1 MDPLFSTL
9 TSSSPATPDAAVA
22 ARLRQYGFSDP
33 VSAWAMIHQLGQA
46 ASRLSPSTTLL
57 PDVLNVVIASY
68 DPERALKNI
77 YTLLTQSDDNAAA
90 SIFHILEHSPQETE
104 ALVSVFAGS
113 QPLSMIII
121 QDPAFLIS
129 LLSDDTWRTLRSRE
143 QMTDS
148 LKTMTAQTASFEEM
162 LTCLRT
168 FKKQEYLRIAIC
180 DLLKQADT
188 PEVLLR
194 LSDVA
199 DLCLQHAF
207 EVCTRV
213 LEERH
218 GRPILSDGRPSKF
231 AIIGMGKLG
240 GQELNFSS
248 DIDLLYVYD
257 STNGAT
263 TDNRLSTY
271 EYYPKLARIITDV
284 ISRIT
289 PDGLVF
295 RVDLRLRPEGRA
307 GDIANAVDGYQ
318 RHYASRGQSWE
329 RQALIKARVV
339 AGDRTVGQ
347 RFLDTITPFVFHQ
360 ESDPLILDDINRMRE
375 KIAHALI
382 ERRSGEHHVK
392 LGPGGIREIEFIIQ
406 GFQLIYGG
414 AQSWPW
420 ERSTLRTLSWIATH
434 GYLTEGEAANL
445 HDAYIFLRD
454 LENRI
459 QMAAGHQTHEIPA
472 DEHEQAVLARMM
484 GIRGE
489 SDCETADLLL
499 SCYRTHTGRVRRI
512 YERVFHSAI

>member
-1 MDPLFSTL
+1 M
-9 TSSSPATPDAAVA
+9 
-22 ARLRQYGFSDP
+22 
-33 VSAWAMIHQLGQA
+33 
-46 ASRLSPSTTLL
+46 TLL
-57 PDVLNVVIASY
+57 PSIFNVIIASY
-68 DPERALKNI
+68 DPERALRNL

-90 SIFHILEHSPQETE
+90 SIFHILEHGPQETE
-104 ALVSVFAGS
+104 VLVSIFSGS
-113 QPLSMIII
+113 QPLSMIVI

-129 LLSDDTWRTLRSRE
+129 VLSDGVWQTLRSRE
-143 QMTDS
+143 QIAYT
-148 LKTMTAQTASFEEM
+148 LKTMTAQASSFEET

-199 DLCLQHAF
+199 DLCLQNAC

-218 GRPILSDGRPSKF
+218 GRPILSDGRPSEF
-231 AIIGMGKLG
+231 AVIGMGKLG

-257 STNGAT
+257 STDGAT
-263 TDNRLSTY
+263 TGSRLSTY
-271 EYYPKLARIITDV
+271 EYYPKLARMITDA

-307 GDIANAVDGYQ
+307 GDIANPIDGYR

-339 AGDRTVGQ
+339 AGDRAVGQ
-347 RFLDTITPFVFHQ
+347 RFMDAVMPFVFHQ

-375 KIAHALI
+375 KITRALV
-382 ERRSGEHHVK
+382 ERGSGEHHVK
-392 LGPGGIREIEFIIQ
+392 LGPGGIREIEFIVQ

-414 AQSWPW
+414 AQAWPW

-434 GYLTEGEAANL
+434 GYLTEGEATNL
-445 HDAYIFLRD
+445 HEAYLFLRD

-459 QMAAGHQTHEIPA
+459 QMAAGHQTHEIP
-472 DEHEQAVLARMM
+472 DNEHEQAVLARMM

-499 SCYRTHTGRVRRI
+499 SHYRTHTGRVRRI